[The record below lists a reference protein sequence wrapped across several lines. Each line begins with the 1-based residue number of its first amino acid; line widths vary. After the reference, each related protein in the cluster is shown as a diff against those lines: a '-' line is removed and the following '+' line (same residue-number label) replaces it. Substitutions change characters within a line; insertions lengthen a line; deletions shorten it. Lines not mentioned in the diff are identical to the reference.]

1 MNTRAIN
8 VLVTTN
14 LAACT
19 GGVTWIMTEMIF
31 KRTLKMSLFG
41 LCNGIVAGLAAI
53 TPACGYVSPA
63 SSLAFGAIAGC
74 LCCITSELKN
84 LVLKRYDDVCDVF
97 AGK

>member
-8 VLVTTN
+8 VLITTN

-41 LCNGIVAGLAAI
+41 LCSGIVSG
-53 TPACGYVSPA
+53 
-63 SSLAFGAIAGC
+63 
-74 LCCITSELKN
+74 
-84 LVLKRYDDVCDVF
+84 
-97 AGK
+97 